1 MTRTGLS
8 LILLGTLV
16 AACQEPPP
24 PAAATTG
31 APQAA
36 PRAAGPATA
45 SEPVTGLAPAS
56 ASDAAPA
63 LAAPLNQPN
72 GPYTENVPPTSVNV
86 NPPGTPA
93 YVIAPGDPVG
103 RRNAQYPRPG
113 GGPAF

>member
-8 LILLGTLV
+8 LILLGSLV
-16 AACQEPPP
+16 AACQEPQP
-24 PAAATTG
+24 PAVSPAGSVPAVAGTAA
-31 APQAA
+31 Q
-36 PRAAGPATA
+36 PAT
-45 SEPVTGLAPAS
+45 GIAPAS
-56 ASDAAPA
+56 VPDTGATSTS

-72 GPYTENVPPTSVNV
+72 GPYTENMPPTSVNV

>member
-1 MTRTGLS
+1 MTRTVLS
-8 LILLGTLV
+8 LIMLGFLV

-24 PAAATTG
+24 PAVSPAGTAPAVAGATAQPSPAQTGSGLAG
-31 APQAA
+31 AP
-36 PRAAGPATA
+36 
-45 SEPVTGLAPAS
+45 
-56 ASDAAPA
+56 DAAA
-63 LAAPLNQPN
+63 STSLAAPLNQPN

>member
-8 LILLGTLV
+8 LILLGSLV

-24 PAAATTG
+24 PTVSPAGT
-31 APQAA
+31 APAV
-36 PRAAGPATA
+36 AGSTA
-45 SEPVTGLAPAS
+45 QPVTGLAPAS
-56 ASDAAPA
+56 APDAAA
-63 LAAPLNQPN
+63 SSMAAPLNQPN
-72 GPYTENVPPTSVNV
+72 GPYTENMPPTSVNV

>member
-1 MTRTGLS
+1 MNRTGLS

-16 AACQEPPP
+16 AACQDPPP
-24 PAAATTG
+24 PAVSPAATT
-31 APQAA
+31 
-36 PRAAGPATA
+36 
-45 SEPVTGLAPAS
+45 EPVTGLAPAS
-56 ASDAAPA
+56 APAAAAPA
-63 LAAPLNQPN
+63 MAAPLNQPN